1 MTESDSGV
9 DTGSESNESNCMSV
23 GSPSRS
29 DEDKDIN
36 DFVEKAHPTYPH
48 LIMPFGNIQVA
59 TCSYGFSDYRQQEQ
73 IRKIKPG
80 LRRKNAIRWKQQPI
94 PNIEDLF
101 GERKLRAAANCND
114 LETVKTLL
122 DNDM

>member
-9 DTGSESNESNCMSV
+9 DTGSESNESNSMSV

-29 DEDKDIN
+29 DEDKDVN

-48 LIMPFGNIQVA
+48 LVMPFGNLQPA
-59 TCSYGFSDYRQQEQ
+59 ACSYGFSDYRQQEQ

-80 LRRKNAIRWKQQPI
+80 LRRKNAVRWKQQAI
-94 PNIEDLF
+94 LNVDEVI
-101 GERKLRAAANCND
+101 GERKLRSAANCNAI
-114 LETVKTLL
+114 ETGK
-122 DNDM
+122 NYI